1 MKKRIYSFIVSIALA
16 SAVGGQELTDPGKDG
31 AGGASRKSSVIAKTA
46 DDSPAFPYDG
56 GSVRYLVNKEETGSQ
71 FSLVEVTEPA
81 GYKTPLHR
89 HTDVDEAFFVI
100 EGNLAAKIGDRG
112 PQVFGPGSFVLIP
125 RGTVHAQGNLG
136 KTPVKILVMTL
147 PGGFERFFADRVEL
161 FKKVKPGDPAFED
174 RIKEVIT
181 RNHIEVLGPWN
192 P

>member
-1 MKKRIYSFIVSIALA
+1 VNPFPDNSRSSFLGVIV
-16 SAVGGQELTDPGKDG
+16 
-31 AGGASRKSSVIAKTA
+31 KTA
-46 DDSPAFPYDG
+46 SDSQAFPYDG
-56 GSVRYLVNKEETGSQ
+56 GSVRYLANKEETGLQ
-71 FSLVEVTEPA
+71 FSLVEITEPA

-100 EGNLAAKIGDRG
+100 EGDLTAKIGDRE

-136 KTPVKILVMTL
+136 KTPVKILVLTL
-147 PGGFERFFADRVEL
+147 PGGLERFFADRVEL
-161 FKKVKPGDPAFED
+161 FRKGKPGDPAFEE

-181 RNHIEVLGPWN
+181 INHIEVLGPWN